1 MNRLIFNQD
10 NCIRFYTKLWAND
23 EESSTECKNIESKI
37 ASYDRELRNIFLNF
51 KEANILTKVSVVPI

>member
-1 MNRLIFNQD
+1 MKNLVLN
-10 NCIRFYTKLWAND
+10 K
-23 EESSTECKNIESKI
+23 KNIESKI

>member
-10 NCIRFYTKLWAND
+10 NCIRFYTKQEKAMKNLVLNK
-23 EESSTECKNIESKI
+23 KNIESKI